1 MFAELMGLDDLDV
14 AEDEPSYLTDDA
26 PAVPTKEP
34 KLPDVPGGAPKKTTT
49 TELDEFGL
57 PVPSRS

>member
-1 MFAELMGLDDLDV
+1 
-14 AEDEPSYLTDDA
+14 
-26 PAVPTKEP
+26 
-34 KLPDVPGGAPKKTTT
+34 VPGGAPKKTTT